1 MKCNLTCNVERK
13 LNKDN
18 KEYYTLTIEE
28 LGVLTFLKETE
39 VKLFQLL
46 VKNGDIK
53 IIEE

>member
-28 LGVLTFLKETE
+28 LGVLTFLKDTE
-39 VKLFQLL
+39 RKLFELL